1 MLIICGT
8 ILHHHHDYFDCDAPV
23 RSSFDATLKP
33 EIEFYSKETKLFFT
47 VIIVKVGISQQQ
59 MEL

>member
-1 MLIICGT
+1 MGLGIVA
-8 ILHHHHDYFDCDAPV
+8 HHDDDIDCDAPV

-33 EIEFYSKETKLFFT
+33 EIEFYSKETKPFFT
-47 VIIVKVGISQQQ
+47 VIIVKKGISQQQ